1 MTLLSLGIA
10 LAQEFIVFGQV
21 LDATNQE
28 PIQAANVW
36 FKGTQIGSSTNE
48 EGYFIL
54 RTSAPQKT
62 VCVSVLGYKRREI
75 NMAKNSN
82 QMVTILLR
90 EERNILDEVIVM
102 PGENEALPILRNVL
116 AARDKNNPDNFL
128 NLSTAEDQ
136 KTKLFF
142 INIKQRSLQRKL
154 FRDMLQGSIRGND
167 SLLIIP
173 VYHEQKYDELRVQRQ
188 ELYKSAV
195 PYLTKALEIDS
206 KNISAAKT
214 LMNIYSII
222 GETAK
227 HNIMKAKVEA
237 LEAAN

>member
-21 LDATNQE
+21 LDAANQE

-48 EGYFIL
+48 EGYFVL

-102 PGENEALPILRNVL
+102 PGEIEALPILRNVL

-142 INIKQRSLQRKL
+142 FNIKQPQY
-154 FRDMLQGSIRGND
+154 FFVSI
-167 SLLIIP
+167 L
-173 VYHEQKYDELRVQRQ
+173 
-188 ELYKSAV
+188 
-195 PYLTKALEIDS
+195 
-206 KNISAAKT
+206 
-214 LMNIYSII
+214 
-222 GETAK
+222 
-227 HNIMKAKVEA
+227 
-237 LEAAN
+237 